1 MKPALA
7 EPDDLRVTR
16 AAHRSQ
22 EMQVGDGFE
31 KVRLP
36 LSVITDQRDP
46 VYRDREIGVSE
57 ISKITR
63 LETAKPVVRVPIL
76 RA

>member
-1 MKPALA
+1 MKPALP
-7 EPDDLRVTR
+7 EPDDFRVAR
-16 AAHRSQ
+16 AAYRSQ
-22 EMQVGDGFE
+22 EMQVGDGLE

-36 LSVITDQRDP
+36 LPVVPHQRDP

-57 ISKITR
+57 ISEIAR

>member
-1 MKPALA
+1 MKPTLA
-7 EPDDLRVTR
+7 EPDDFRVAR
-16 AAHRSQ
+16 AAYRSQ
-22 EMQVGDGFE
+22 EVQVGDGLE
-31 KVRLP
+31 KVRLS
-36 LSVITDQRDP
+36 LSVVPDQRDP

>member
-1 MKPALA
+1 MKAALA
-7 EPDDLRVTR
+7 EPNDFGVAR
-16 AAHRSQ
+16 AADRPQ

-36 LSVITDQRDP
+36 LSIVPDQRDP

-57 ISKITR
+57 ISKIAR